1 MREKNPEEELKEA
14 FRVFDAEGTGVI
26 GHFDDDI
33 SLDFCC
39 LILDIFLSNSA
50 KTYPNIIK
58 TIFRG
63 GGAAVNSVPAS
74 SIFGQVSDANDGD
87 ARDDD
92 VDDCKC

>member
-1 MREKNPEEELKEA
+1 MPNTR
-14 FRVFDAEGTGVI
+14 
-26 GHFDDDI
+26 H
-33 SLDFCC
+33 
-39 LILDIFLSNSA
+39 FLSNST

-92 VDDCKC
+92 ITSTVDDYKC